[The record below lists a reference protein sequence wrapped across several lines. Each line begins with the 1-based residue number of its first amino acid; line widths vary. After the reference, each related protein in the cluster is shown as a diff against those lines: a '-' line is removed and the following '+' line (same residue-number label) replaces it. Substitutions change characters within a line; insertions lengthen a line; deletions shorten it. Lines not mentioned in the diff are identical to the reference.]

1 MATTREIR
9 RRMRSI
15 GNITQIT
22 RAMEMVSAAKMRRA
36 TERAQASRAYAD
48 RIRTVIAGLSGLTDI
63 ESERFPLLVHRPIE
77 RMTVI
82 LLTSNKGLAGALNSN
97 VIRRSVE
104 LVRAEPD
111 RRAEIVAVGRK
122 GRDFYRRTNYPL
134 AAEFINLQDWP
145 TIEDLRPIVDIAIAD
160 YTRGRTDAV
169 YLVYTEFVSTLI
181 QRPQVRQLLPI
192 VPEFDED
199 AEEQIRDFI
208 FEPSREEVLEALLP
222 RYIEVQVYQSVIDA
236 LASEHAARMVAMR
249 NATEN
254 ANELLDDLTL
264 SFNKARQAQITAEV
278 SEIATAAVAL
288 GTG

>member
-82 LLTSNKGLAGALNSN
+82 LLTSDKGLAGALNSN

-104 LVRAEPD
+104 LVRAEDD
-111 RRAEIVAVGRK
+111 RRAEIIAVGRK

-145 TIEDLRPIVDIAIAD
+145 SIEDLRPIVDIAIAD

-169 YLVYTEFVSTLI
+169 YLVYTEFVSTLT
-181 QRPQVRQLLPI
+181 QRPQARQLLPI
-192 VPEFDED
+192 VPEFDEG

-222 RYIEVQVYQSVIDA
+222 RYIEVQVYQAVLDA

>member
-82 LLTSNKGLAGALNSN
+82 LLTPDKGLAGALNSN
-97 VIRRSVE
+97 IIRRSVE

-111 RRAEIVAVGRK
+111 RRAEIIAVGRK

-169 YLVYTEFVSTLI
+169 YLVYTEFVSTLT
-181 QRPQVRQLLPI
+181 QRPQARQLLPI
-192 VPEFDED
+192 VPEFDES

-222 RYIEVQVYQSVIDA
+222 RYIEVQVYQAVLDA

-249 NATEN
+249 NATET